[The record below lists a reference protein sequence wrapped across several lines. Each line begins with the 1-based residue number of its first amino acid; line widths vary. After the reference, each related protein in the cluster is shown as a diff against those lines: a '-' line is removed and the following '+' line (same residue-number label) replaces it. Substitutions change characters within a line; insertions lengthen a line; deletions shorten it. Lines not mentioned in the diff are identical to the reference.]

1 MQSLAK
7 IRHPLPTFPHF
18 PHAPESALGSMS
30 SPPRFEA
37 CGKRVAIG
45 GYMPWILWVTLLL
58 VLMVATA
65 TYSAYRRDLAAAR
78 ERALSGSR
86 IQATGC
92 GPIEYGTL
100 GEGSPVL
107 VLHGTSG
114 GWDQGIAAARDL
126 VGHGFQLIAPSRFGY
141 LRTPLPVDPL
151 PEAEADTWAGF
162 LDALQIS
169 RLPVIAFSAG
179 AAPAVQLALRHP
191 DRVSALVL
199 IVPGAGGLVSEPAIG
214 PPTALLDAIYRFD
227 FPMWA
232 IMRVAPTIMHRLV
245 AVPPSLVRSL
255 RREDRARLDEAVR
268 MILPVS
274 SRRLG
279 VLNEGKTQGSAR
291 QYPLER
297 ISVPTLLISAADDLY
312 RTLPNAREA
321 ATLIPHARLIDF
333 ATGGHLL
340 LGRANEVWPAVATF
354 LQHEVIDQQFASSGR
369 ISPAQRNPDSLVSA

>member
-1 MQSLAK
+1 
-7 IRHPLPTFPHF
+7 
-18 PHAPESALGSMS
+18 MS

-37 CGKRVAIG
+37 CGKRVAVA
-45 GYMPWILWVTLLL
+45 GYVSGILWVTLVL

-65 TYSAYRRDLAAAR
+65 TCLAYRRELAAAR
-78 ERALSGSR
+78 ERTLLGSR
-86 IQATGC
+86 IQETGC
-92 GPIEYGTL
+92 GPIEYGTF
-100 GEGSPVL
+100 GEGSPIL

-114 GWDQGIAAARDL
+114 GWDQGIAAARGL

-141 LRTPLPVDPL
+141 LRTPLPVDPS
-151 PEAEADTWAGF
+151 PQAEADTWAGF

-191 DRVSALVL
+191 NRVSALVL

-245 AVPPSLVRSL
+245 AVPPALVRSL

-274 SRRLG
+274 ARRLG

-312 RTLPNAREA
+312 RTLPNARQA

-354 LQHEVIDQQFASSGR
+354 LQHEAIDQPFARSGR
-369 ISPAQRNPDSLVSA
+369 TSPAQRNTDSLVSA